1 MVKIKNSSVFICN
14 ECGNEFSA
22 WQGKCEMCGAWD
34 SLKEVNFSQNISSQK
49 KGQKFISK
57 VENLSSAKKGS
68 DTRYQTNLR
77 EIDLVLGGGIVA
89 GSIILLGGEPGV
101 GKSTLLLEIAEKIDN
116 SIYVSA
122 EESREQVAL
131 RSRRIKKGQK
141 IKFLASQSL
150 EQILHTIASEK
161 PRLIIIDSI
170 QTIESEDIVAS
181 AGSVAQVKYAGI
193 QLQRIAKEKNVSIII
208 VGHITKQGQIAG
220 PKILEHLVDAVIYL
234 EGEKLGNLR
243 LIRATK
249 NRFGAVN
256 EVGVLEMTA
265 DGLKAV
271 DSPSELFLAERK
283 NASGSVVAC
292 TMEGL
297 RPILVEVQAL
307 TNKSEY
313 GFAKRVAIGFDANRL
328 DLICA
333 IIQNKLKLNLQHT
346 DIFLNIAGGMKV
358 KEVGIDTAVAIAIIS
373 SHKNQIINPKT
384 CFWGELGLTGEIR
397 KVSFHEKRL
406 KETKTLGFNYQSAKG
421 LTDLVVAI
429 MGLKNK

>member
-34 SLKEVNFSQNISSQK
+34 SLKEVNFSQNVGSQK
-49 KGQKFISK
+49 KSQKFSTKI
-57 VENLSSAKKGS
+57 ENLSSAKKSS
-68 DTRYQTNLR
+68 DVRYQTNLR

-89 GSIILLGGEPGV
+89 GSIILIGGEPGV

-170 QTIESEDIVAS
+170 QTIESEDIAAS

-333 IIQNKLKLNLQHT
+333 IIQNKLKLSLQHT
-346 DIFLNIAGGMKV
+346 DIFLNIAGGMKI

-373 SHKNQIINPKT
+373 SYKNQIINPKT

-421 LTDLVVAI
+421 LTDLVAVI
-429 MGLKNK
+429 MGLKN

>member
-1 MVKIKNSSVFICN
+1 MFICA

-34 SLKEVNFSQNISSQK
+34 SLKEVNFSPATSQQK
-49 KGQKFISK
+49 KGQKFVSK
-57 VENLSSAKKGS
+57 IEDLLSAKKGI
-68 DTRYQTNLR
+68 DTRYQTHLR

-101 GKSTLLLEIAEKIDN
+101 GKSTLLLEIAEKIVN

-131 RSRRIKKGQK
+131 RSRRINKGQK

-150 EQILHTIASEK
+150 EQIMHTIASQK

-170 QTIESEDIVAS
+170 QTIESEDIAAS

-193 QLQRIAKEKNVSIII
+193 KLQKIAKEQNVAIII

-220 PKILEHLVDAVIYL
+220 PKILEHLVDAVVYL

-271 DSPSELFLAERK
+271 DSPSELFLAERQ
-283 NASGSVVAC
+283 NSSGSVVAC

-313 GFAKRVAIGFDANRL
+313 GFAKRVAIGFDSNRL

-333 IIQNKLKLNLQHT
+333 IIQNKLKLDLGHT
-346 DIFLNIAGGMKV
+346 DIFLNIAGGMKI

-373 SHKNQIINPKT
+373 SYKNKIINPKS

-406 KETKTLGFNYQSAKG
+406 KETKTLGFNFQSAKS
-421 LTDLVVAI
+421 LTELVAQVVKI
-429 MGLKNK
+429 